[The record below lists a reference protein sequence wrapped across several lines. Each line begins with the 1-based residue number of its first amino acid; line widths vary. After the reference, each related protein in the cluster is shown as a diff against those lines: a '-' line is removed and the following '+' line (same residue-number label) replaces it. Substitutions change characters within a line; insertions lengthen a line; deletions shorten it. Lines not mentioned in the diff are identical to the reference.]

1 MGKSRDH
8 AQMEKRRKKAAQLF
22 ERDVPPPEVARRLG
36 VARQVAYR
44 WKEAWKQGGRAALAS
59 KGPAGPKPRL
69 TPVQMDQVADAL
81 LAGPTAQGYKTDLW
95 TLPRV
100 ATLIE
105 ELTGVR
111 YHPGHVWKL
120 LDASGF
126 SCQRPE
132 RRAVERNEKSIRH
145 WKRVEWPALKKKRM
159 KSSESSSSSTKAG

>member
-1 MGKSRDH
+1 
-8 AQMEKRRKKAAQLF
+8 MEKRRKQAAKLF
-22 ERDVPPPEVARRLG
+22 ERDVPTAEVARRLG

-44 WKEAWKQGGRAALAS
+44 WKDAWKQGGRGALTS
-59 KGPAGPKPRL
+59 KGPAGRKPRL
-69 TPVQMDQVADAL
+69 TPAQMDLVSDAL
-81 LAGPTAQGYKTDLW
+81 LAGPTAQGYKTPLW

-100 ATLIE
+100 AVLIE

-111 YHPGHVWKL
+111 YHPGHVWRL

-132 RRAVERNEKSIRH
+132 RRAVERNERAIRY
-145 WKRVEWPALKKKRM
+145 WKRVEWPAIKKKPQ